1 MAEFRDEDAKGSIEN
16 AKDLVV
22 DSLAETMDLYG
33 VTRSAGTLYG
43 TMYFEGDMT
52 LDEMRDK
59 LGMSKPSM
67 STGVKKLQDFNV
79 VKKTFR
85 RGQRKHTYIA
95 ERDFFRFF
103 SNFFSDKWE
112 REVNLNLE
120 AIRHAQEQLSEVIAS
135 ESISSHLKEDAEEV
149 YQVLEDS
156 KPYYY
161 WLQRLAAMVKSGEI
175 FEMIPFHPPTKEEK
189 EMNEGDT

>member
-1 MAEFRDEDAKGSIEN
+1 MSDYKDEQARESIDN
-16 AKDLVV
+16 AKDLVI
-22 DSLAETMDLYG
+22 DSLAETMDIYG

-67 STGVKKLQDFNV
+67 STGVKRLQEFNA

-85 RGQRKHTYIA
+85 RGQRKHTYVA
-95 ERDFFRFF
+95 ERDFFQFF
-103 SNFFSDKWE
+103 SNFFSHKWE
-112 REVNLNLE
+112 REVNLNLQ
-120 AIRHAQEQLSEVIAS
+120 AIRSAQDQLSAIM
-135 ESISSHLKEDAEEV
+135 ESNDISAETYNEANEV
-149 YQVLEDS
+149 YEVLENS

-161 WLQRLAAMVKSGEI
+161 WLQRMATMIRSGEI
-175 FEMIPFHPPTKEEK
+175 FDIVPLHPPE
-189 EMNEGDT
+189 NEQE